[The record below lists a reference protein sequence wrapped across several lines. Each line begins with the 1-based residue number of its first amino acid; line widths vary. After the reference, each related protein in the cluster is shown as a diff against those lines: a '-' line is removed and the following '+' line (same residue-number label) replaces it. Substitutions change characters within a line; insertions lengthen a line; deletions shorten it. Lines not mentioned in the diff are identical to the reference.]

1 VKRLLVAGAALA
13 ATVSVVPAGH
23 ATAPDVVH
31 GVACGYETSYDK
43 PELPGDTWTGV
54 QFDSSATTTGDAV
67 PQPIGATITC
77 WLEVDG
83 VTAPGTTYSYGDVP
97 GVTGVQA
104 GAHPIS
110 FRADKLATVAG
121 CETDAFADGTSTSIC
136 WIWGD
141 DIQIPPQAVQDI
153 IDKITHGGSFS
164 AGV

>member
-1 VKRLLVAGAALA
+1 MKRFLVAGAALA

-23 ATAPDVVH
+23 AAAAN
-31 GVACGYETSYDK
+31 VAEGGCRYETTYDT
-43 PELPGDTWTGV
+43 PEAPGTTWSGV
-54 QFDSSATTTGDAV
+54 QYDYSVTTTGDATAAR
-67 PQPIGATITC
+67 IGATITC
-77 WLEVDG
+77 WIEVDG
-83 VTAPGTTYSYGDVP
+83 VAAPGTTYSYGDIP

-104 GAHPIS
+104 GAHRIS
-110 FRADKLATVAG
+110 FRANKLATVAG

-141 DIQIPPQAVQDI
+141 NIQIPPQAVQDI